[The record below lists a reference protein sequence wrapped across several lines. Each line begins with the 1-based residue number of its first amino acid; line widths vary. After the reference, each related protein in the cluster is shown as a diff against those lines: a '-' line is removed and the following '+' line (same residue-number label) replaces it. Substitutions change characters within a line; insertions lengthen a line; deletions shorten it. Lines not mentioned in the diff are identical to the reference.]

1 MGRWATIVIISLFI
15 STMGNAQNFTTNLT
29 RRITETTPPCG
40 LSNNVRINTPLGKG
54 ASVEGEG
61 SISRSGS
68 EAPVVD
74 CEVPVPACVSL
85 TCTPS
90 VIIDENGQAVFDCQS
105 DLSPEREGV
114 TPIFI
119 DCDEDQQWN
128 SAVDIRGTHGTCHV
142 PRDQGGELTVTAYAL
157 ETRLGLRFHSCSTT
171 VSATAAC
178 GDGVV
183 QPSEECDGA
192 SDCAEDCQLIPPQ
205 APPPPPPPPLSPSA
219 PPPLQPE
226 PELPPPPPPPLPAL
240 PEDEPPAQVTPPEP
254 LNMAVCPE
262 GWREMI
268 ISSGPE
274 AGKKISL
281 VEGTCPQ
288 FPNNLLGKAFSPT
301 LKTFIELTNQ
311 FVQNPANQDLLAK
324 LNQASVYA
332 LEDYLQGEELPVFG
346 ITTTPDQRQAAL
358 VVPEALPDRAQL
370 SKSLLNAEGRIE
382 LLSDGSLP
390 VSSAESVFTGAALQL
405 EVMAA
410 SPKYYGFTGPILGV
424 QGGGS
429 GCSLIPTSQHTSKP
443 FWGRWFREVFHA
455 VSLLFSR

>member
-1 MGRWATIVIISLFI
+1 MGRGFKIIIISLFVSVSASAQVS
-15 STMGNAQNFTTNLT
+15 STEFV
-29 RRITETTPPCG
+29 RRITGIVPSPCEVSPGIMRETFNATRSNIETRVSRGEESPMAECETPP
-40 LSNNVRINTPLGKG
+40 
-54 ASVEGEG
+54 
-61 SISRSGS
+61 
-68 EAPVVD
+68 
-74 CEVPVPACVSL
+74 PACIPLNCSPL
-85 TCTPS
+85 A
-90 VIIDENGQAVFDCQS
+90 VINENGQAVFDCQS

-142 PRDQGGELTVTAYAL
+142 PRDQGGELMVTAYAL
-157 ETRLGLRFHSCSTT
+157 ETRLGSRFHSCSTT

-192 SDCAEDCQLIPPQ
+192 SDCAEDCKFIPPP
-205 APPPPPPPPLSPSA
+205 APAPVPDPVPPPPPPPVV
-219 PPPLQPE
+219 
-226 PELPPPPPPPLPAL
+226 LPPPPPPPLPAVPPAI

-274 AGKKISL
+274 AGKKIPL

-311 FVQNPANQDLLAK
+311 FVQDPANQDLLAK
-324 LNQASVYA
+324 LNQASVHA
-332 LEDYLQGEELPVFG
+332 LEDYLQGAELPVFG

-358 VVPEALPDRAQL
+358 VVPEVLPDRAL
-370 SKSLLNAEGRIE
+370 LAKSLLNAEGRIE
-382 LLSDGSLP
+382 LLADGSLSI
-390 VSSAESVFTGAALQL
+390 SSVGGVFAGEGAALQL

-424 QGGGS
+424 QGGAS
-429 GCSLIPTSQHTSKP
+429 GCSLIPTLQRTSKP
-443 FWGRWFREVFHA
+443 FWGRWFREVFHV